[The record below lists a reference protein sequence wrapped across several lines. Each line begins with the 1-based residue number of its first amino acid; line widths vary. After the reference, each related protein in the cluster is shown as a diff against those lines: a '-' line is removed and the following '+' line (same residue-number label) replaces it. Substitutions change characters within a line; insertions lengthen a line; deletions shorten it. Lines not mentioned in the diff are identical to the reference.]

1 MLNSTGNKY
10 MVLWHLLWFKVITW
24 LLCIPQTSW
33 KQDTTTAVK
42 PELHIEVEEEKV
54 SKHLLAFIVLYVDI
68 SQLECGY
75 TTDIQNVRPSEG
87 GRIRAP
93 QKRSSVYFVL
103 ELINLKA
110 FICRGAAFSHLEHAC
125 QGDQAEVTDEQG
137 HDLWYVLTWL
147 CFTSGIIVHEAY
159 WLNAHFMYI
168 PKGNISLLIILGVVF
183 SQTWLSSQA
192 EPLEK
197 NISKK
202 RRAGEKSSIL
212 SLTPDSVGAPQSDP
226 V

>member
-24 LLCIPQTSW
+24 LLCVPQTSW
-33 KQDTTTAVK
+33 KQDTAIAVK
-42 PELHIEVEEEKV
+42 QGLHIEVEEEKV

-68 SQLECGY
+68 SQLVCGH

-87 GRIRAP
+87 GRTRASP
-93 QKRSSVYFVL
+93 KQSSVNFAL
-103 ELINLKA
+103 EQINFEA

-125 QGDQAEVTDEQG
+125 QGDQAEVTGEQG
-137 HDLWYVLTWL
+137 HYPWYILTWL
-147 CFTSGIIVHEAY
+147 CLTSGITVHEVH
-159 WLNAHFMYI
+159 WINAHFIYI
-168 PKGNISLLIILGVVF
+168 PKGNISLLTILEVVF

-192 EPLEK
+192 ESLEK

-202 RRAGEKSSIL
+202 EELEKN
-212 SLTPDSVGAPQSDP
+212 P
-226 V
+226 VFYL